1 MLFGILFWDIIFA
14 PIPGAFETPYQ
25 SAPLDIAE
33 DTFYYARQ
41 DMIDERLREIEH
53 DAGRARGI
61 VDAVDGQHRE
71 KGTWCVGVRWD
82 AFERQDLLDIVE
94 VSDYISASGWS
105 ANGSFLV
112 LSVSAAKRFLSFA
125 AYSQKITQAEPRVS
139 RTSSSGTPLH
149 RPANSWR

>member
-53 DAGRARGI
+53 DAGRPREI
-61 VDAVDGQHRE
+61 VDAVDTQHRE
-71 KGTWCVGVRWD
+71 KGTWCVGVRWG

-94 VSDYISASGWS
+94 VSA
-105 ANGSFLV
+105 
-112 LSVSAAKRFLSFA
+112 
-125 AYSQKITQAEPRVS
+125 
-139 RTSSSGTPLH
+139 
-149 RPANSWR
+149 